1 MKKHLLIL
9 LFLVFSGFAY
19 ALSSSSTAR
28 YILPSDPVEF
38 TVDNLNYRVNPDG
51 ISVTLTGH
59 VDGYNAQGTLDI
71 PASVSYDGNDYAVT
85 VIGNTAFMYCFY
97 LTSLTIPN
105 SVTTI
110 EEGAFAYC
118 SGFTGDLVIPN
129 SVITIKPSAFQYCYG
144 FDGDLLIG
152 NSVTTIGDYAFNDC
166 SALTGVLNIPSNVE
180 SIGGNTFGYDAFS
193 GIVVD
198 PENSVYDSRENCNA
212 IITTST
218 NELITGCK
226 NSVIPDDV
234 TAIGYCAFRG
244 VTGLTSIDIPNSVTS
259 IGENAFA
266 FCYDLTGDLT
276 IPNSV
281 TTIGA
286 SAFFD
291 CQAFDGTL
299 TIGENVSYIGDY
311 AFRNCPNFT
320 HAVSLATTPPQ
331 LGVEFGGMVF
341 NNFGVL
347 TLTVPCGCIEAYQ
360 SSAWYDPY
368 GMVGFY
374 EFIEDCGAASEV
386 GNLISAVYPNPTNGI
401 VKIEAEDIQ
410 NISIFNAL
418 GQVVFETTFNGDAC
432 EYDFSS
438 HKAGVYFIKVE
449 TANGVETQQVTVL

>member
-360 SSAWYDPY
+360 SSA
-368 GMVGFY
+368 
-374 EFIEDCGAASEV
+374 
-386 GNLISAVYPNPTNGI
+386 
-401 VKIEAEDIQ
+401 
-410 NISIFNAL
+410 
-418 GQVVFETTFNGDAC
+418 
-432 EYDFSS
+432 
-438 HKAGVYFIKVE
+438 
-449 TANGVETQQVTVL
+449 